1 MKKIIFVCFLAIMAA
16 SCTSRN
22 TESKNDLSAANLK
35 GKVKN
40 ITKTIHNNEGS
51 ICCPFADIM
60 ECQQTAITFD
70 EKGNVIESSLFDGN
84 GDVTMVSKY
93 CYNQNGQCSKINK
106 FLGNTEAGMELYVF
120 AGNKVSKVKVFDEKG
135 QKQAIY
141 KNRYSGDDLAET
153 ITLNADGDVVGS
165 VTYEFSNGQLISETK
180 KDGKGNIEA
189 LRRFKRNENNDVTEA
204 DITLPASNKEY
215 KLVYEYEYDEAGNWI
230 QQTQLLDGRISRVTV
245 RNISYYN
252 S

>member
-1 MKKIIFVCFLAIMAA
+1 MKKIFFLCFIAILAV
-16 SCTSRN
+16 SCTTQN
-22 TESKNDLSAANLK
+22 TQSKNDLASANLK

-60 ECQQTAITFD
+60 ECKQTAMTFD
-70 EKGNVIESSLFDGN
+70 EKGNVIESNLFDGN
-84 GDVTMVSKY
+84 GDVTMISKY
-93 CYNQNGQCSKINK
+93 CYNQSGQCREVDK
-106 FLGNTEAGMELYVF
+106 FLGNTEAGKEIYVF
-120 AGNKVSKVKVFDEKG
+120 AGNKVSKVKVFDENGK
-135 QKQAIY
+135 KQAIY
-141 KNRYSGDDLAET
+141 KNKYNGDDLVET
-153 ITLNADGDVVGS
+153 ITLNANGEVLGS
-165 VTYEFSNGQLISETK
+165 VTYEFSKGRMISETK

-189 LRRFKRNENNDVTEA
+189 VRRFKRNENNDVIEA
-204 DITLPASNKEY
+204 DITLPVSNKEY

-245 RNISYYN
+245 RNISYYK